1 MSPDEWF
8 QIANPLALVGWVV
21 LLASP
26 FIPKWSDRIAGYGVP
41 LVLSVGYTAI
51 ILAHWSS
58 AEGGFDSLVNV
69 ERLFDNRWA
78 LLAGWVHY
86 LAFDLFIGAWEAR
99 TARADRIPFL
109 LVIPCLALTF
119 LFGPIG
125 LLVFAILRAVRAGM
139 PQAAS
144 A

>member
-99 TARADRIPFL
+99 TAQAERIPFL

-125 LLVFAILRAVRAGM
+125 LLIFAMLRAVRAGM
-139 PQAAS
+139 PQAAR